1 MKLRVTKQRMLHRVT
16 GRPLWLC
23 VQSLRAFGV
32 VAALLFLQ
40 ASTAC
45 LAQGPLSRL
54 LTLPLDGPGSPQQ
67 QRPPADSRKPAGQT
81 AQNQTLQSSDA
92 PPNLDRPPAVSPAAS
107 TGVPAPASGDTESA
121 AIAQDLLERAD
132 RLRKQREVLEQD
144 PSIAAETKP
153 RVFEQIDKAIEA
165 LERQRRLTSELSQ
178 LRQAAAS
185 VEERK
190 AAVAKVAGE
199 PIDLG
204 LRDVEPAADVDALD
218 AAKREAEQALAA
230 VSEKVA
236 VLTDRIADQRREAKL
251 LPQQI
256 SDLEAKLDAIEA
268 EPAVEEGAAP
278 VLTLAIQAAQEAGRN
293 AAAVELDVARQK
305 VVTYDAEAELLP
317 QELEQLQRR
326 AAAATDAVAKISQR
340 AARRRQ
346 DLIASR
352 VEEFEE
358 ILGRSS
364 EARQSKA
371 TVTVELLEQW
381 SGLAKES
388 RQRSDELTETKK
400 KARDL
405 QVDLDEMEALVAS
418 DLATGGGLSRSVGYL
433 LQRTR
438 GTLPSVRDISFRG
451 AEQSRRVDDIQEM
464 LAKISGRLKELPP
477 PPVLAEG
484 RAAEEE
490 VDSLER
496 QLLQEM
502 DRDAVRFQTDTLIP
516 LGVEQD
522 KLELIVR
529 TYENLIDRNLLWVR
543 SNRFFDAA
551 SFWAA
556 GKGLAGLLQWKRLL
570 EIGQSIRE
578 AVADR
583 WSLAALG
590 GLLVLGLLVLRRFFV
605 KQVVRLGSQATG
617 RGALRL
623 QTTFEAMAYTAI
635 AATPYYL
642 GFLFSSWFLRA
653 TGDEQS
659 FTHAVA
665 EALGR
670 VANVLLPL
678 EFLRQLV
685 RSHGVASAHFAWPDA
700 VTLPVRR
707 TLRRSLFIA
716 LPCIFLWLLVDLE
729 LAGRDELIATARL
742 LFIIVMLVVSAIF
755 TGLAHPR
762 LGIPQNAFKT
772 NTATLPLGWLWR
784 PLVIVVPLIL
794 AGLMAYGYGY
804 SARQLAVSFYESIWI
819 VVGST
824 VFHGL
829 AKRWLLISRR
839 RMALE
844 EMRAKAAA
852 REQAEALGV
861 AAASGVELVE
871 VNQLGVSE
879 INEQTRRLID
889 ALLFVGVLVGLWWIW
904 SPVLPALGFLE
915 QITLWELKAEDGT
928 VTGAVTLASLLVA
941 VPMVVLTVIT
951 VRNTPGLLE
960 AAVLRHLP
968 LDTPTRYAITSLASY
983 VLAGLGLAV
992 TAGTL
997 GLSWAAIQWL
1007 VAGLSVGVGFGL
1019 QEIVANFI
1027 CGIILLFEQPIRVG
1041 DVVTIDGVD
1050 GVVSRI
1056 RIRAT
1061 TVTTWD
1067 RQEYIVPNKDL
1078 ITGRVTNWTL
1088 SDSTNRINI
1097 TVGVAYGTD
1106 TRRATTLIREI
1117 CQAHPDVLREPETLI
1132 TFEQFGD
1139 STLNIT
1145 IRAYLSLIEKRL
1157 SVIDDLHTAIHE
1169 RFAAEGIEIA
1179 FPQLDVNLRRE
1190 A

>member
-1 MKLRVTKQRMLHRVT
+1 MQPMNRAMPSRRIRRRAWGV
-16 GRPLWLC
+16 C
-23 VQSLRAFGV
+23 VAGM
-32 VAALLFLQ
+32 VAAVLLG
-40 ASTAC
+40 AC
-45 LAQGPLSRL
+45 REGVAQGPLGRL
-54 LTLPLDGPGSPQQ
+54 LTIPSGAAEAARQPA
-67 QRPPADSRKPAGQT
+67 PPA
-81 AQNQTLQSSDA
+81 
-92 PPNLDRPPAVSPAAS
+92 AA
-107 TGVPAPASGDTESA
+107 TNPPAPAAGAQSSPPA
-121 AIAQDLLERAD
+121 APPPEAKEPPVAQAPAEADNAAVTRDLQEQAD

-144 PSIAAETKP
+144 PSIAAESKP

-165 LERQRRLTSELSQ
+165 LERQRRLGNELSL

-190 AAVAKVAGE
+190 AAVAKEADE

-204 LRDVEPAADVDALD
+204 LREVEPAADVETLD
-218 AAKREAEQALAA
+218 AAKREAEQSLTT

-236 VLTDRIADQRREAKL
+236 TLTDRIANQRREAKL

-256 SDLEAKLDAIEA
+256 SDLEAKLDALQA
-268 EPAVEEGAAP
+268 EPVIEEGAPP
-278 VLTLAIQAAQEAGRN
+278 VLTLAIQAAHEAAKN

-305 VVTYDAEAELLP
+305 AITYDAEAELLP
-317 QELEQLQRR
+317 LELEQLQRR
-326 AAAATDAVAKISQR
+326 AALATDAVTSVSQR
-340 AARRRQ
+340 ASRRRQ
-346 DLIASR
+346 DMIASR
-352 VEEFEE
+352 VEEFETL
-358 ILGRSS
+358 LGESPD
-364 EARQSKA
+364 ARQAKA
-371 TVTVELLEQW
+371 AVTVELFEEW
-381 SGLAKES
+381 SSLAKES
-388 RQRSDELTETKK
+388 RQRSDEFTETRK

-405 QVDLDEMEALVAS
+405 QVALDEMEALVAS

-438 GTLPSVRDISFRG
+438 GTLPSVRDIAVRRV
-451 AEQSRRVDDIQEM
+451 EQSQRVDDIQEM
-464 LAKISGRLKELPP
+464 LAKISGRLDELPP
-477 PPVLAEG
+477 PPVRAEG
-484 RAAEEE
+484 REPEAAI
-490 VDSLER
+490 DSLER
-496 QLLQEM
+496 RLLQEM
-502 DRDAVRFQTDTLIP
+502 DRDADRFLTDTLIP

-522 KLELIVR
+522 KLELVVS

-543 SNRFFDAA
+543 SNRFFDGA

-556 GKGLAGLLQWKRLL
+556 GKGLAGLLQMQRLAEL
-570 EIGQSIRE
+570 GESVRQ
-578 AVADR
+578 AVAER
-583 WSLAALG
+583 WSLTALG
-590 GLLVLGLLVLRRFFV
+590 GLLVLGLFVLRRFFV

-623 QTTFEAMAYTAI
+623 QTTLEAMGYTAL
-635 AATPYYL
+635 AALPYYL
-642 GFLFSSWFLRA
+642 ALFLTSWFLA
-653 TGDEQS
+653 GSSEDQS
-659 FTHAVA
+659 FTHSVA
-665 EALGR
+665 DALGR

-685 RSHGVASAHFAWPDA
+685 RNHGVASAHFAWPDA
-700 VTLPVRR
+700 AILPVRR
-707 TLRRSLFIA
+707 TLRRALFVL
-716 LPCIFLWLLVDLE
+716 LPLMFLWSLVEFE

-742 LFIIVMLVVSAIF
+742 LFMIVMLVASMIF

-762 LGIPQNAFKT
+762 LGIPRDAFAGST
-772 NTATLPLGWLWR
+772 STLRLGWLWR
-784 PLVIVVPLIL
+784 PLVIVVPLAL

-804 SARQLAVSFYESIWI
+804 SARQLSVSFYESIW
-819 VVGST
+819 VVVASI

-852 REQAEALGV
+852 REQSEALGV
-861 AAASGVELVE
+861 AAAGGVELVE
-871 VNQLGVSE
+871 INQLGVSE

-889 ALLFVGVLVGLWWIW
+889 ALLFVGVLAGLWWIW
-904 SPVLPALGFLE
+904 APVLPALGFLE
-915 QITLWELKAEDGT
+915 QVTLWEIKAEDGT

-941 VPMVVLTVIT
+941 VPLVVLTVIT

-983 VLAGLGLAV
+983 VLAGLGLTL

-1007 VAGLSVGVGFGL
+1007 VAGLSVGLGFGL

-1088 SDSTNRINI
+1088 SDSTNRINV
-1097 TVGVAYGTD
+1097 TVGIAYGTD
-1106 TRRATTLIREI
+1106 IRQATALIREI
-1117 CQAHPDVLREPETLI
+1117 CLAHPDILREPETLI

-1145 IRAYLSLIEKRL
+1145 VRAYLSLIEKRL
-1157 SVIDDLHTAIHE
+1157 VVINDLHTAIHE

-1179 FPQLDVNLRRE
+1179 FPQLDVRLHRE
-1190 A
+1190 P